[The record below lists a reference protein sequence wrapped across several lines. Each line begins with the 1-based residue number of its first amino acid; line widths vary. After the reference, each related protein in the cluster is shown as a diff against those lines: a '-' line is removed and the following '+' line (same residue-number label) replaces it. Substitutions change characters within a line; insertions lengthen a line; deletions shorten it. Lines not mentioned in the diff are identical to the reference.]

1 MITFL
6 ASPICAAEAKKIGS
20 CKQQHTC
27 KASKA
32 LLSQARKQSIIEK
45 EVEECE
51 EDGVLYVEGGGPCI
65 KLSGFGT
72 FLALVQRRVDL
83 SKGVK
88 RDLRL
93 FSLDRLT
100 IFVHVKLAVSVRVFR
115 VLVSWS
121 IT

>member
-1 MITFL
+1 M
-6 ASPICAAEAKKIGS
+6 
-20 CKQQHTC
+20 
-27 KASKA
+27 
-32 LLSQARKQSIIEK
+32 
-45 EVEECE
+45 
-51 EDGVLYVEGGGPCI
+51 EGGGPCI
-65 KLSGFGT
+65 KLLGFGT

-83 SKGVK
+83 SRGVK

-100 IFVHVKLAVSVRVFR
+100 IVVHVKLAVSVRVFR